1 MRWLLPILLLLAQG
15 VAPES
20 FAAIDH
26 ERQYRACLALVHQ
39 KPEEALESAL
49 AWRDQGGGAPAEH
62 CAALALLELGKHDQA
77 ALRLEALAEALG
89 PEGKVQ
95 PAAIWAQAANIWLL
109 GGYPDEALAAI
120 DRGLALEPER
130 AALLVDR
137 ARVLGELGR
146 HADALAALD
155 RALAL
160 DAGDDDAHAFQA
172 SALRQLGRLEEALA
186 AADAALRLNPDNPS
200 ARLERGMARMQM
212 ADLAGARADWIET
225 ATRHPGTPAADAAQ
239 AMIEEL
245 DLKRD

>member
-1 MRWLLPILLLLAQG
+1 MRWLLPLLLLLGSAAQ
-15 VAPES
+15 
-20 FAAIDH
+20 AAIDH
-26 ERQYRACLALVHQ
+26 ERQYRSCLALVHQ
-39 KPEEALESAL
+39 KPEEAFESAL

-77 ALRLEALAEALG
+77 AMRLEALAEALG
-89 PEGKVQ
+89 PEGKVR
-95 PAAIWAQAANIWLL
+95 PAAIWAQAGNVWLL
-109 GGYPDEALAAI
+109 GGYPDQALAAI

-130 AALLVDR
+130 APLLVDR

-146 HADALAALD
+146 HAEALGDLD

-160 DAGDDDAHAFQA
+160 DPRDDDAHAFRA

-186 AADAALRLNPDNPS
+186 AANASLRLNQNNPS

-212 ADLAGARADWIET
+212 ADIAGARADWIET
-225 ATRHPGTPAADAAQ
+225 ATRHAGTPAADAAQ
-239 AMIEEL
+239 AMLEEL